1 MESTAHQD
9 EQPESPD
16 TTGFVIAPLAA
27 AAALDSAAF
36 SKVNATEA
44 IPATW
49 EERARKAWEYYVEEP
64 LVKNCVNSWRT
75 FAVGDEIKITSDDE
89 TFKEQALEA
98 AWRLNITQFI
108 KDMVLQLLVK
118 GDAIGFK
125 RFTKS
130 GQDIEELVC
139 VNPVSVK
146 VKYAQGELIEA
157 RQFPE
162 DTPGGGESIPLPVE
176 QVVHLK
182 WDAPAFSPRGNSLV
196 LPAFQAIE
204 LLRDYRRAE
213 QAIAKRWATPFRL
226 LKVGGAFGQKM
237 VMPDQRMLEQVRDMV
252 NKMDMKSGLVVPFST
267 WRTRSRR

>member
-9 EQPESPD
+9 EQPESLD

-36 SKVNATEA
+36 SKVNAAEA

-89 TFKEQALEA
+89 TLKEQALEA
-98 AWRLNITQFI
+98 AWRLNVSQFI

-146 VKYAQGELIEA
+146 VKYAQGELI
-157 RQFPE
+157 FH
-162 DTPGGGESIPLPVE
+162 GILLCGLILPP
-176 QVVHLK
+176 H
-182 WDAPAFSPRGNSLV
+182 
-196 LPAFQAIE
+196 
-204 LLRDYRRAE
+204 
-213 QAIAKRWATPFRL
+213 
-226 LKVGGAFGQKM
+226 
-237 VMPDQRMLEQVRDMV
+237 
-252 NKMDMKSGLVVPFST
+252 
-267 WRTRSRR
+267 

>member
-9 EQPESPD
+9 EQPESLD

-75 FAVGDEIKITSDDE
+75 FAVGDEIKIACDDE
-89 TFKEQALEA
+89 TLKEQALEA
-98 AWRLNITQFI
+98 AWRLNVSQFI

-162 DTPGGGESIPLPVE
+162 DTPGRAGGPP
-176 QVVHLK
+176 QM
-182 WDAPAFSPRGNSLV
+182 GC
-196 LPAFQAIE
+196 
-204 LLRDYRRAE
+204 
-213 QAIAKRWATPFRL
+213 
-226 LKVGGAFGQKM
+226 
-237 VMPDQRMLEQVRDMV
+237 
-252 NKMDMKSGLVVPFST
+252 SGLFAPGQLPRASSLSSH
-267 WRTRSRR
+267 RTATRLPPGRTGHR